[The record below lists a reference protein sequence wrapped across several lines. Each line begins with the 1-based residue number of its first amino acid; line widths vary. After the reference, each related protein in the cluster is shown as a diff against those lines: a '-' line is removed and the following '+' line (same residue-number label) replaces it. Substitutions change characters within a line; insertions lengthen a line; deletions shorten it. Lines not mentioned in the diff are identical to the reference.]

1 MRKKVLVVED
11 YADTRDVMAIYIEE
25 MGYEPLLATDGKE
38 AVEMAITHQPDIILM
53 DISMP
58 VMDGIEAAA
67 IIRTIDALAETP
79 IIAVTAHARFIPTH
93 IKTDDFDYVLDKP
106 FDFVLLRP
114 IIAEFLNGRKTVND
128 P

>member
-1 MRKKVLVVED
+1 MKKKILVVED

-58 VMDGIEAAA
+58 VMDGVEAAA

-79 IIAVTAHARFIPTH
+79 IIAVTAHAHFIPAH

-114 IIAEFLNGRKTVND
+114 IIAEFLNGRKAMNKT
-128 P
+128 